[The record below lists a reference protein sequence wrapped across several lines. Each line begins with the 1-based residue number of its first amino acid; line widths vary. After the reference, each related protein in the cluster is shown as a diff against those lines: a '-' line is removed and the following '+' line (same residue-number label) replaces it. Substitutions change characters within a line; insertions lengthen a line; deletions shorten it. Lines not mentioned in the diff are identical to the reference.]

1 MAEAQVQVTRRTRSI
16 RATIVVAALAMVA
29 VLSGCQ
35 PTDLRTLA
43 SDQMQG
49 RANLSPGSALARAYI
64 VDRLEAHAE
73 GANASATGDA
83 AYVQPFARGT
93 NIVAVIP
100 GTDLADQYVMIGAH
114 YDHLASENCSTAIA
128 SDTICNGATDNAAG
142 VSAVLNVVD
151 ELGAKPPRRSVIVAL
166 WDAEEEGRG
175 GSKFYAANPLIPLA
189 DTVAYVNIDMQG
201 ADLLPSLRNTTFA
214 VASETG
220 GAQLQG
226 LVTDAA
232 HRSPL
237 DVAILSNVFGAGYSD
252 QSSFIP
258 KSIPSV
264 FFTDSA
270 AGCYHTAQDS
280 VAVVDWGKLER
291 QRKMLLD
298 VVGHLTNDDAKPA
311 FVSGTPLATFED
323 VRQFKRIVDT
333 SSVDIKIHSVADQQL
348 VASIRTRVNEVFAA
362 GPSKFD
368 SAAANKFLL
377 AALDSN
383 HVLER
388 DPCNGGYQHAH

>member
-1 MAEAQVQVTRRTRSI
+1 MVAARRTW
-16 RATIVVAALAMVA
+16 ALALAACVSLGLVA
-29 VLSGCQ
+29 CQ

-43 SDQMQG
+43 SDDMGG
-49 RANLSPGSALARAYI
+49 RANLSPGSAKARAYI
-64 VDRLEAHAE
+64 VDRLKARAA
-73 GANASATGDA
+73 GANPAGAGDA
-83 AYVQPFARGT
+83 AYLQAFPRGT
-93 NIVAVIP
+93 NIVAVIG
-100 GTDLADQYVMIGAH
+100 GTDLADEYVMVGAH
-114 YDHLASENCSTAIA
+114 YDHLASEDCSTAVA
-128 SDTICNGATDNAAG
+128 EDRICNGATDNAAG
-142 VSAVLNVVD
+142 VSAVLNVAD
-151 ELGAKPPRRSVIVAL
+151 ELASKPPRRSVILAF

-175 GSKFYAANPLIPLA
+175 GSKYYAANPLVPLA

-220 GAQLQG
+220 GPQLQG

-270 AGCYHTAQDS
+270 AGCYHTAQDD
-280 VAVVDWGKLER
+280 VGVVDWGKLER

-298 VVGHLTNDDAKPA
+298 VVGHLANDDAKPT
-311 FVSGTPLATFED
+311 FVGGTPLATFDD

-333 SSVDIKIHSVADQQL
+333 SWVDRKLHSAADQDV
-348 VASIRTRVNEVFAA
+348 VASIRTRVNGVYAA
-362 GPSKFD
+362 GPAAFD
-368 SAAANKFLL
+368 SAATNTFLL

-383 HVLER
+383 QVLER
-388 DPCNGGYQHAH
+388 DPCNGGYVGGH